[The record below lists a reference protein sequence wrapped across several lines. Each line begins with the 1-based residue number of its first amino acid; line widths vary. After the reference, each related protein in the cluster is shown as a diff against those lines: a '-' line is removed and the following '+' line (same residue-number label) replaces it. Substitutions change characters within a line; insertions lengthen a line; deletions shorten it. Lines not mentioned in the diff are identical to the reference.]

1 MVQLTKISPDQIK
14 SFIEVAFRDDAELL
28 EQYHISPGTLDHCV
42 DHTCG
47 FISENADF
55 YKEDIE
61 FYAVDDFG
69 FTIIIRNANNVNE
82 LYSFGKNINYRNKE
96 TLTAWL
102 EEVEKLIGKP
112 YYIVLW
118 AKNTRA
124 INFFEKNGFIVQRS
138 SKLLNDETKVLILK
152 NV

>member
-14 SFIEVAFRDDAELL
+14 SFIEVAFRDDTELL
-28 EQYHISPGTLDHCV
+28 EQYHISPGPLDHCV
-42 DHTCG
+42 DHTYG

-82 LYSFGKNINYRNKE
+82 LYSFGININYRNKE

>member
-14 SFIEVAFRDDAELL
+14 SFIEVAFRDDTELL

-42 DHTCG
+42 DHTYG

-82 LYSFGKNINYRNKE
+82 LYSFGININYRNKE